1 MNGQLIQ
8 MENVVLVHPSKGN
21 REAEAAD
28 PFTTSYTPSDPTSI
42 DNTPFPSGEGWGEAS
57 KILRDGQ
64 ILILRGEKEYTLTGQ
79 EVKWKKVSHLR
90 FIHTG
95 GSMSRP
101 IACFSNKYT

>member
-28 PFTTSYTPSDPTSI
+28 PFTTSYPPSYPTSI
-42 DNTPFPSGEGWGEAS
+42 DNTPFPSGEGRGEAS

-79 EVKWKKVSHLR
+79 EVK
-90 FIHTG
+90 
-95 GSMSRP
+95 
-101 IACFSNKYT
+101 

>member
-42 DNTPFPSGEGWGEAS
+42 DNPPFPSGNSSEEAS
-57 KILRDGQ
+57 KTLRDGK
-64 ILILRGEKEYTLTGQ
+64 ILILRGEKIYTVTGQ
-79 EVKWKKVSHLR
+79 EVK
-90 FIHTG
+90 
-95 GSMSRP
+95 
-101 IACFSNKYT
+101 